1 MLLGL
6 AVLVGAIDETP
17 GVVETDCDGVVL
29 AGVCDDDE
37 FGVVVEVQLLLYP
50 PLP

>member
-1 MLLGL
+1 MLFGL
-6 AVLVGAIDETP
+6 AVSVGAVDVTS
-17 GVVETDCDGVVL
+17 GVVEVDCDGVVL
-29 AGVCDDDE
+29 AGVWADDE